1 MEGWEPM
8 ITVAAR
14 HALTR
19 VSLGKCLLL
28 FFLSQVSQ
36 LTKLTECVSLA
47 GCHDGTRVFV
57 VENSDDRVSVGKYP
71 IYTSDQKR

>member
-28 FFLSQVSQ
+28 FFLSQ
-36 LTKLTECVSLA
+36 LTKLTECVALA
-47 GCHDGTRVFV
+47 GCHDGTCVFV
-57 VENSDDRVSVGKYP
+57 VENSDDRLSVSGGKYP